1 MNALGPELSSE
12 VPLPGDARFG
22 AEVEAWQERTG
33 VSPEDAVLFSTLAEL
48 KNPGTEVK
56 ALLEGAKAGQ
66 LAVTADPRSQWL
78 GQLAQQLFG
87 PKGPTV
93 KGLL

>member
-22 AEVEAWQERTG
+22 TEVEAWQERTG
-33 VSPEDAVLFSTLAEL
+33 VSQEDAVLFTTLAEL
-48 KNPGTEVK
+48 KNPGIEVK
-56 ALLEGAKAGQ
+56 ALLEGARAGQ
-66 LAVTADPRSQWL
+66 LTVTAAPRSQWL
-78 GQLAQQLFG
+78 GQLAQRLFG
-87 PKGPTV
+87 PKGPAV